1 MRYFVTAL
9 ATLLLIGATGCF
21 GGGSGSGSVLLGQ
34 MPQGYD
40 MYITIDPESMDL
52 AGILEML
59 EDVLPEDGIE
69 KIEDLNLDLDPF
81 SWDEWKEELGIL
93 QGEIGVISL
102 TEDEEI
108 VAFFL
113 PCGDG
118 AKLKEFVE
126 DSDFGDTEFF
136 AAGEYTVMV
145 VAWDDD
151 DLLDGLED
159 ALADDPLSTEDDFI
173 EMNSATVVNN
183 SCINFFFSEEVAEVP
198 IYGAFS
204 STSSESVLKITVITD
219 NDEVELYTGLAGEGL
234 QSGSIKFPENT
245 MAAVRYTL
253 DMEWLAAEYENLL
266 DGTATTNLEDIEAG
280 LPFIGFESLEE
291 FIAVFQGDFC
301 ISIQEIKLDEY
312 NEFESMEGTIAISL
326 RDPDKF
332 MSSLD
337 MVSLFAEADR
347 DEIDDITIYEINEN
361 GESFWYFIADDVF
374 YVTMNINPEDILDG
388 VSAGDYFRG
397 DVASSGFMG
406 GAVDPEGILEG
417 IQADDDTEEIIA
429 ALFEDRAVFSVSID
443 GQMFTSTTVAGP
455 DVLKSLISLVGLFAE
470 KADGSVDSYDMI

>member
-1 MRYFVTAL
+1 MRYLITTLVS
-9 ATLLLIGATGCF
+9 LLLITVTGCM
-21 GGGSGSGSVLLGQ
+21 GGGESVLLGQ

-40 MYITIDPESMDL
+40 MYITIDPEAMDL

-69 KIEDLNLDLDPF
+69 EIEDLDLDLDPF

-93 QGEIGVISL
+93 DGEIGVLSL
-102 TEDEEI
+102 TEDEDV
-108 VAFFL
+108 VALFL

-118 AKLKEFVE
+118 AQLKEFIE

-136 AAGEYTVMV
+136 THGDYTVMV
-145 VAWDDD
+145 IVWDDD
-151 DLLDGLED
+151 DQLEDFED
-159 ALADDPLSTEDDFI
+159 ALADDPLSMNEDFI
-173 EMNSATVVNN
+173 AMNSATVVDN
-183 SCINFFFSEEVAEVP
+183 SCIDFFFSADVADVP

-204 STSSESVLKITVITD
+204 STSSESVLKITMITD
-219 NDEVELYTGLAGEGL
+219 NEEVELYTGLAGEGI
-234 QSGSIKFPENT
+234 QSGNIKFPENT
-245 MAAVRYTL
+245 MAAMRYTL
-253 DMEWLAAEYENLL
+253 DMDWLAAEYDNLL
-266 DGTATTNLEDIEAG
+266 DGTANTNLDDIEAA

-301 ISIQEIKLDEY
+301 VSIKEIELDEY
-312 NEFESMEGTIAISL
+312 NEFKSMEGTIAISL
-326 RDPDKF
+326 KDSEKF

-347 DEIDDITIYEINEN
+347 NEIGDITTYEINEN
-361 GESFWYFIADDVF
+361 GESFWYFIAEDVF
-374 YVTMNINPEDILDG
+374 YVTMNIDPEDVLDG

-417 IQADDDTEEIIA
+417 IQADDDVEEIIT
-429 ALFEDRAVFSVSID
+429 ALFENRAVFSVAVD

-455 DVLKSLISLVGLFAE
+455 DVLKSLISLAGLFAE
-470 KADGSVDSYDMI
+470 KSGESAVSYDMI